1 MSTGRTNIP
10 SHTNQVIRDFDAK
23 FDAFESNFTVP
34 ILKDRHL
41 VFIKAVNQY
50 VNASLS
56 VSMLSHIGIKNETT
70 GFRGASPELRLLSSK
85 AIHRL
90 ELWINTLASAEQRSA
105 EELSLPPFDVLIMLN
120 AYMLSPRPFLED
132 LQASRVHN
140 GEYKATQRDT
150 ESWMQT
156 VKVPFDISQM
166 AEFIDISCPRCAG
179 PLRVNWEEFNGKG
192 YGQAGFETTCPSCP
206 KLVVN
211 HDALC
216 AGKFLT
222 DFAVCQSDEQSVLK
236 GTLLDEEGIRDY
248 LEGGRLIVD
257 ELVNILGKAP

>member
-132 LQASRVHN
+132 LQVRDLPRLQTFPTKEIASRVHN

-166 AEFIDISCPRCAG
+166 AGFIDISCPRCAG

-192 YGQAGFETTCPSCP
+192 YGQARFETTCPSCP

-222 DFAVCQSDEQSVLK
+222 DFA
-236 GTLLDEEGIRDY
+236 
-248 LEGGRLIVD
+248 
-257 ELVNILGKAP
+257 

>member
-132 LQASRVHN
+132 LQVRDLPRLQTFPTKEIASRVHN

-156 VKVPFDISQM
+156 VKVPFDTLKWLDSSI
-166 AEFIDISCPRCAG
+166 
-179 PLRVNWEEFNGKG
+179 
-192 YGQAGFETTCPSCP
+192 
-206 KLVVN
+206 LVVR
-211 HDALC
+211 DAPALF
-216 AGKFLT
+216 ASIGKSST
-222 DFAVCQSDEQSVLK
+222 AKD
-236 GTLLDEEGIRDY
+236 T
-248 LEGGRLIVD
+248 
-257 ELVNILGKAP
+257 